1 MKFADIA
8 IPSVIFAA
16 AIILTAVLATATL
29 RAAGPSTSSGA
40 SRAES
45 RDAGDAGQLVPPPTP
60 AGLNPKQVRGK
71 YLVEI
76 MGCHDCHTPMKMGPN
91 GPQWDME
98 RMLSGHPEQ
107 LVMPPAPA
115 LPPGPWIA
123 SAAATFTAWSGPWG
137 TSFTMNLTPDKET
150 GLGDWTVEEFI
161 ATMKTGKD
169 RGKGRP
175 ILPPMPVQNLAQLS
189 DEDIRAVFAYL
200 QTLKPTK
207 NRVPQPIDP
216 PEGK

>member
-1 MKFADIA
+1 MKFTDIA
-8 IPSVIFAA
+8 VPSVIFAA

-29 RAAGPSTSSGA
+29 RAAGGGA
-40 SRAES
+40 GVPAARTVGGGVEE
-45 RDAGDAGQLVPPPTP
+45 QLVPPPTP

-91 GPQWDME
+91 GPQWDMD

-115 LPPGPWIA
+115 LPAGPWIA
-123 SAAATFTAWSGPWG
+123 TAAATFTAWSGPWG

-200 QTLKPTK
+200 QTLKPIK

-216 PEGK
+216 PDSK